1 MAHEH
6 DHEEVP
12 AFALELP
19 DFEYL
24 RYEVKEN
31 IAWVTFTRPKAL
43 NALAADVLTEIA
55 EVTEVIAE
63 DPEVK
68 VAIFTGEG
76 KAFVAGADISEINA
90 LKDVFIGRE
99 YSLGG
104 QEVMNHIAALP
115 VPTIAAINGYAL
127 GGGLELALAC
137 DLRVAAAGAKLGL
150 PEVGLGLIPG
160 FGGTQRLPR
169 LIGGAGRAL
178 DLILTGRHVAAEEA
192 LQLGLVN
199 RVADDV
205 VAAAAEL
212 AGQIM
217 KNSPVALALAK
228 EAVARGIDVPLPEAL
243 EIEADLF
250 GMACTTHDMREG
262 TTAFLEKRAPE
273 FKGE

>member
-24 RYEVKEN
+24 RYEVRDN
-31 IAWVTFTRPKAL
+31 VAWVTFTRPKAL
-43 NALAADVLTEIA
+43 NALAADVLSEIA

-68 VAIFTGEG
+68 VAVFTGEG
-76 KAFVAGADISEINA
+76 KAFVAGADIGEINA

-104 QEVMNHIAALP
+104 QEVMNRIAALP

-137 DLRVAAAGAKLGL
+137 DLRVASKNAKLGL

-169 LIGGAGRAL
+169 LIGAGRAL
-178 DLILTGRHVAAEEA
+178 DLILTGRHVPAEEA

-205 VAAAAEL
+205 VEAAREL
-212 AGQIM
+212 AGQII

-228 EAVARGIDVPLPEAL
+228 ESVARGIDVPLPEAL